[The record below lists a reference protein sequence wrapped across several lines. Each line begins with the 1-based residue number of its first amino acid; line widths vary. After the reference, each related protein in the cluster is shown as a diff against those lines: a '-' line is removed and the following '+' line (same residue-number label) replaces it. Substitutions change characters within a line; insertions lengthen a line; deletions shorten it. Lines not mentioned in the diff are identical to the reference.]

1 MINPVGQRPILVVTG
16 ASGGIGSATVA
27 LAASRGFAVV
37 LGYHAHE
44 DRARM
49 LEETIRKSGGHA
61 QAMPVDVAD
70 PESVQT
76 FFARIDRDV
85 GRLAGVV
92 LAAGMSGGV
101 SRLSDLRPEDIARVV
116 NVNFLGVLYCARE
129 AATWMA
135 RSRGGHGGSIVS
147 LSSEAAK
154 FGGNKLVPYAAA
166 KAGVSTMTIGLAR
179 ELASE
184 GIRVNAVSPGII
196 DTEQH
201 GRMDADRRAGLVNS
215 IPMGRMGRSEEV
227 AECVLWLLSDSAS
240 YVTGAILSVH
250 GGR

>member
-85 GRLAGVV
+85 GRPAGVV

-101 SRLSDLRPEDIARVV
+101 SRLSDLRPDDIARVV

-135 RSRGGHGGSIVS
+135 RSRGR
-147 LSSEAAK
+147 
-154 FGGNKLVPYAAA
+154 PW
-166 KAGVSTMTIGLAR
+166 R
-179 ELASE
+179 
-184 GIRVNAVSPGII
+184 
-196 DTEQH
+196 
-201 GRMDADRRAGLVNS
+201 
-215 IPMGRMGRSEEV
+215 
-227 AECVLWLLSDSAS
+227 
-240 YVTGAILSVH
+240 
-250 GGR
+250 

>member
-1 MINPVGQRPILVVTG
+1 M
-16 ASGGIGSATVA
+16 
-27 LAASRGFAVV
+27 
-37 LGYHAHE
+37 
-44 DRARM
+44 
-49 LEETIRKSGGHA
+49 
-61 QAMPVDVAD
+61 
-70 PESVQT
+70 
-76 FFARIDRDV
+76 
-85 GRLAGVV
+85 
-92 LAAGMSGGV
+92 
-101 SRLSDLRPEDIARVV
+101 
-116 NVNFLGVLYCARE
+116 
-129 AATWMA
+129 
-135 RSRGGHGGSIVS
+135 
-147 LSSEAAK
+147 
-154 FGGNKLVPYAAA
+154 PYAAA

-201 GRMDADRRAGLVNS
+201 GRMDTDRRAGLVNS

>member
-1 MINPVGQRPILVVTG
+1 MINSVGKKPILVVTG
-16 ASGGIGSATVA
+16 ASGGIGSATAV

-37 LGYHAHE
+37 LGYCAHE
-44 DRARM
+44 NRARV
-49 LEETIRKSGGHA
+49 LEETIQKSGGHA
-61 QAMPVDVAD
+61 QAMSVNVAD
-70 PESVQT
+70 PGSVQT
-76 FFARIDRDV
+76 FFAQISQDI
-85 GRLAGVV
+85 GRPDAVV
-92 LAAGMSGGV
+92 LASGMSGGF
-101 SRLSDLRPEDIARVV
+101 SRLSDLSPEDIGRVV
-116 NVNFLGVLYCARE
+116 SVNFLGVLYCVRE
-129 AATWMA
+129 AVTWMA
-135 RSRGGHGGSIVS
+135 RSRGGQGGSIVS

-184 GIRVNAVSPGII
+184 GIRVNAVSPGVI

-201 GRMDADRRAGLVNS
+201 GPMDADRRAGLVNS
-215 IPMGRMGRSEEV
+215 IPMGRMGRPEEV